1 MEPNFILI
9 GKEAGSHWCQIHK
22 ENMEKIKILHWSSD
36 KYNHKEEEVPAN
48 LEEYIKWLKSKLLEI
63 PEEYRGSAKINIETS
78 IEKDYSFGDQDSY
91 SSNYT
96 YSITY
101 EKPYSM
107 SKRKPKKRSE
117 KKLKQ
122 FLLRTL

>member
-1 MEPNFILI
+1 MSNLTL
-9 GKEAGSHWCQIHK
+9 
-22 ENMEKIKILHWSSD
+22 NEKIKILHWSSD
-36 KYNHKEEEVPAN
+36 EYNHKEEVPAN